1 MELPEEFKAAGD
13 EDGEVEVVEEEEQAG
28 AGGWMRGKGWVDEGQ
43 GWRRRSRQAQVG
55 G

>member
-28 AGGWMRGKGWVDEGQ
+28 AGGWMRGKDGWMRGK
-43 GWRRRSRQAQVG
+43 GWG
-55 G
+55 GWS